1 MTDWTLVRDVLFM
14 VTAWL
19 IIYAVGEGFEK

>member
-1 MTDWTLVRDVLFM
+1 MTDWTLVCDVLFI

-19 IIYAVGEGFEK
+19 ILYAIGGGFDK